1 MVVLIVGT
9 LSTALD
15 RKAVALAVSAWV
27 TSWAAVLSFTTIG
40 ARGGG
45 PRAFLLLPGAVD
57 TLVEVTM
64 VLRDKGSFSL
74 VSCGVWV
81 GAVLFLVVV
90 VVEDEVEV
98 EDEVAV
104 VVEEVEEV
112 DPPPPTPPPLPS
124 ASEMGMA
131 GKHSLSRSERDES
144 ASLRSLARLYECST
158 LTVGVSCCCAARM
171 VLMEP
176 RVLREPREL
185 SCEITPS
192 EASVMSRSLRT
203 TPFAPPMPLLSSTP
217 AQSVSLAA
225 RKASA

>member
-1 MVVLIVGT
+1 M
-9 LSTALD
+9 
-15 RKAVALAVSAWV
+15 
-27 TSWAAVLSFTTIG
+27 
-40 ARGGG
+40 
-45 PRAFLLLPGAVD
+45 
-57 TLVEVTM
+57 
-64 VLRDKGSFSL
+64 
-74 VSCGVWV
+74 
-81 GAVLFLVVV
+81 
-90 VVEDEVEV
+90 
-98 EDEVAV
+98 
-104 VVEEVEEV
+104 
-112 DPPPPTPPPLPS
+112 
-124 ASEMGMA
+124 ASP
-131 GKHSLSRSERDES
+131 ERDES

-225 RKASA
+225 RKASCNERTGQFSQ